1 MLRVY
6 LIIYV
11 YILERLPEHYIFR
24 VNLGSVI
31 NIFTVLGMI
40 FVSRLSFEMGRQ
52 FSVVILQ
59 FCSVLREKCFF
70 LHSFSSCCV
79 KLCTIRTIKQ
89 VILNLDYH
97 GILENIIFRS

>member
-24 VNLGSVI
+24 TNLGLVI
-31 NIFTVLGMI
+31 NIFTVLGYI
-40 FVSRLSFEMGRQ
+40 FVSRLSFERGDN
-52 FSVVILQ
+52 
-59 FCSVLREKCFF
+59 FCSVPREKCFL

-79 KLCTIRTIKQ
+79 KLCTVRTIEQ

-97 GILENIIFRS
+97 GILVNIIFRS

>member
-31 NIFTVLGMI
+31 TIFTVLGLI
-40 FVSRLSFEMGRQ
+40 FVSWLSFERGDN
-52 FSVVILQ
+52 
-59 FCSVLREKCFF
+59 F
-70 LHSFSSCCV
+70 LS
-79 KLCTIRTIKQ
+79 
-89 VILNLDYH
+89 
-97 GILENIIFRS
+97 